1 MNGSR
6 LAELR
11 DTLLALYEC
20 ARALEAPEV
29 AYHALYGACHAAE
42 QLHDLDTLGLIRE
55 HARREATGEFG
66 EIAAR
71 CESAQQKGRP
81 KAPFQDATS

>member
-1 MNGSR
+1 MNGSH

-42 QLHDLDTLGLIRE
+42 QLHDLDTLGVIRDY
-55 HARREATGEFG
+55 ARREATGDFG

-81 KAPFQDATS
+81 RAPFQGATS